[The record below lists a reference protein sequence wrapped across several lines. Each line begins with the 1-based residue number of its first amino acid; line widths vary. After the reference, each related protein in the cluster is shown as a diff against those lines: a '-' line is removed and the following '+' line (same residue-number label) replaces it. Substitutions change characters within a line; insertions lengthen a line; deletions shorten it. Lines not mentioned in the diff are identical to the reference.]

1 MKRVLLPLLALGMCL
16 CTPLA
21 RAASDYLLELDG
33 IKGESKDRA
42 HPETI
47 EISSF
52 SWGCSNP
59 TSVVGGGGGAG
70 KVQFQDFHF
79 SSAVSKATPQLLLAC
94 ATGQHIKSA
103 KLFVRKS
110 AADGEPVEYYVITLT
125 NILVSSISQGGGG
138 AGGGAVPTDQFSL
151 NFAKITVDYQSAD
164 GTTTSASV
172 ERPDPAAGQ

>member
-1 MKRVLLPLLALGMCL
+1 MKRVLLPLLALGLCV

-33 IKGESKDRA
+33 IKGESKDRV

-59 TSVVGGGGGAG
+59 TSVGGGGAGTG

-79 SSAVSKATPQLLLAC
+79 SAAVNKSSPLLMLAC

-110 AADGEPVEYYVITLT
+110 GDAGEPVEYYVITLSD
-125 NILVSSISQGGGG
+125 ILVSSISQGGGG

-151 NFAKITVDYQSAD
+151 NFTKITVEYQASD
-164 GTTTSASV
+164 GTKTEGTAQRS
-172 ERPDPAAGQ
+172 ELAGQ